1 MNQKYKVKEG
11 CRIEH
16 DNQKFAA
23 GDVLEL
29 SPELALF
36 HANNIEVVP
45 APPKR
50 EAFVAG
56 KETEEETEE
65 GA

>member
-1 MNQKYKVKEG
+1 MSQKYRVKQN

-45 APPKR
+45 APSKPSS
-50 EAFVAG
+50 VASQ
-56 KETEEETEE
+56 EEETEE

>member
-1 MNQKYKVKEG
+1 MSQKYKVKPG

-16 DNQKFAA
+16 NNQNFAT

-45 APPKR
+45 APLER
-50 EAFVAG
+50 EGFVAG